1 MISTEGKT
9 HIKRYL
15 AGYVPSIAQSIA
27 VGIGNKAEAAGDT
40 KLQFEVSRADIVL
53 TSFDFT
59 NNRLVFKAP
68 VPEDFGGSIYEVA
81 IYSTSVDEVA
91 GEFGSQLLTTFDSDT
106 EDWNNPTTLADSV
119 FSTDGGRV
127 GNDSLRQNPAA
138 GGSVTDALT
147 ELFLDLSGHSNAD
160 KFVFAFNV
168 RNAFVSSINFRF
180 LTDSANYYTITL
192 GAQTAGYKIVEAA
205 KSTAVATGS
214 PSWENITE
222 MRVTTNSTAGGGG
235 LVDFDAIRID
245 DVDTINQDYVMVARE
260 SLSTPFVKQ
269 EGKVQE
275 VEFTLDVNV

>member
-27 VGIGNKAEAAGDT
+27 VGIGSKGESVDDT

-53 TSFDFT
+53 TAFDFT

-68 VPEDFGGSIYEVA
+68 VPEDFGGIIQEVA
-81 IYSTSVDEVA
+81 IYSTSVDGVA
-91 GEFGSQLLTTFDSDT
+91 GEFGSKLLTTFDSDT

-119 FSTDGGRV
+119 FSTGSSRI
-127 GNDSLRQNPAA
+127 GNDSLKQNPGA
-138 GGSVTDALT
+138 GGSVTDALA

-168 RNAFVSSINFRF
+168 KNAFVSSISFRF

-192 GAQTAGYKIVEAA
+192 GAQSAGYKIVEAA

-222 MRVTTNSTAGGGG
+222 MRVTTNSTAGGNG

-260 SLSTPFVKQ
+260 FLSTPFLKQ